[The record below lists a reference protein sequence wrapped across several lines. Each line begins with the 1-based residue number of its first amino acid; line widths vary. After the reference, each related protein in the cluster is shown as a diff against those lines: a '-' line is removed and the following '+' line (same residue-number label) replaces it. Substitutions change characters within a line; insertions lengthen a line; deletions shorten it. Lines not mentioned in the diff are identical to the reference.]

1 MPFQDFMETEFFQR
15 ELGATKK
22 RVEARGQQKR
32 KRADTQHTGLCR
44 FCQMELK
51 QGPNSPHIHTDF
63 PGVPGKYIYC
73 PTKAFSVY
81 KGQGM
86 VKEMTW
92 KKFKDS

>member
-1 MPFQDFMETEFFQR
+1 
-15 ELGATKK
+15 
-22 RVEARGQQKR
+22 
-32 KRADTQHTGLCR
+32 
-44 FCQMELK
+44 MELK

-73 PTKAFSVY
+73 PAKAFSVY

-92 KKFKDS
+92 KKFKDFAFYETEEQRWVAEKGK